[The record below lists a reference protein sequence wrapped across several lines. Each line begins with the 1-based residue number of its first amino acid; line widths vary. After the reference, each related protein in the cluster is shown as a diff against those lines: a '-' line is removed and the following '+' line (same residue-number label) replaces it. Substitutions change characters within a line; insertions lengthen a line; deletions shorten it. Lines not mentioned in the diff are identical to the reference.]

1 MKWHWVLFCSAMV
14 STAAELPAENTGIAA
29 PLTVSQILE
38 MDDYDDPAVKRPGNP
53 EVIPEKNDSGLLA
66 RSGLGVYRTLDLVK
80 IPLRRT
86 VYRLPQKPH
95 SWFTT
100 GLRIQSFGRLER
112 NSSSLSFHFSEAKQQ
127 FELKIIH
134 DAKSN
139 QLICVFLD
147 NGKKLN
153 EIFVPYRTL
162 PADFQFSAAAD
173 GSVQLYV
180 KGMKS
185 ARPERIRSIAVFFA
199 GLNGKPFET
208 TLHFRNEYRHDRIA
222 ETVIDNYMTGL
233 AAENNRTGR

>member
-1 MKWHWVLFCSAMV
+1 MKWYLILFCSAMLL
-14 STAAELPAENTGIAA
+14 SAELSAENRGTAA
-29 PLTVSQILE
+29 PLTVSQVLE
-38 MDDYDDPAVKRPGNP
+38 MDDYDDPSVKRPGNP
-53 EVIPEKNDSGLLA
+53 EVIPEQNGNGLLA
-66 RSGLGVYRTLDLVK
+66 RSGMGVYRTLDLVK

-86 VYRLPQKPH
+86 VYRLPKEKH

-112 NSSSLSFHFSEAKQQ
+112 NSSSLSFYFSEGKQL

-147 NGKKLN
+147 NGRKLN
-153 EIFVPYRTL
+153 EIFVPYRSL

-180 KGMKS
+180 KSVNSG
-185 ARPERIRSIAVFFA
+185 RPERIRSKAAFFA

-208 TLHFRNEYRHDRIA
+208 SLHFRNEYRHDRIA

-233 AAENNRTGR
+233 AAENKRAGS